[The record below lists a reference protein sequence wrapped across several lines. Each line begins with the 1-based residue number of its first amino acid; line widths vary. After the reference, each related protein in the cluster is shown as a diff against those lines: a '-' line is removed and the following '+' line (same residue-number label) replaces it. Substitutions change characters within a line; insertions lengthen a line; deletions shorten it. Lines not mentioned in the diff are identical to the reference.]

1 MDPGSLA
8 IIGAVVGPIVGVGTV
23 TFFGL
28 MCFPSVRAAVVE
40 RLRQRTLRHGEAADV
55 AAQLA
60 ALRGEVYALRSELA
74 KATQALES
82 GSTSNQ
88 LGSGS
93 NQGRITS

>member
-8 IIGAVVGPIVGVGTV
+8 VIGAVVGPIVGVGTV

-40 RLRQRTLRHGEAADV
+40 RLRQRSLRHGDAADI

-60 ALRGEVYALRSELA
+60 ALRGEVYALRTELA
-74 KATQALES
+74 KATQTLAS
-82 GSTSNQ
+82 GNPTQ
-88 LGSGS
+88 HVGSGS
-93 NQGRITS
+93 SQGRITG